1 MPADAPSKLARIG
14 LANSTAL
21 RRHFVELTRAVLEP
35 FSPYCRGN
43 GPPPGQVCTA
53 CMSASA
59 IPLSVMTGEMVGWQ
73 QLQVCRYAC
82 RLQSA
87 TL

>member
-1 MPADAPSKLARIG
+1 MKIMPADAPSKLARIG

-43 GPPPGQVCTA
+43 GPPPGQVRTRLHCLRVGI
-53 CMSASA
+53 CQPH
-59 IPLSVMTGEMVGWQ
+59 IPTDW
-73 QLQVCRYAC
+73 
-82 RLQSA
+82 
-87 TL
+87 

>member
-1 MPADAPSKLARIG
+1 MKIMPADASSKLARIG

-43 GPPPGQVCTA
+43 GPPPGQVCTR
-53 CMSASA
+53 
-59 IPLSVMTGEMVGWQ
+59 LHYLLVGICHSHVYVEW
-73 QLQVCRYAC
+73 
-82 RLQSA
+82 
-87 TL
+87 